1 VKDKATII
9 FSRLASGEVTGE
21 ILNEEGFVVSS
32 RSFGIMSEA
41 EYRKILELMQIEHP
55 DIATFKPI
63 EITGN

>member
-9 FSRLASGEVTGE
+9 YSRLASGEVTGE

-55 DIATFKPI
+55 DIAAFKPI
-63 EITGN
+63 EISGN